1 MLLNIHRVNNVRN
14 LKDFRCTGEFLKK
27 NVIFALNG
35 SGKTNLSRFFYK
47 FEKDELTLDEF
58 NDLVSLEAQESSGKI
73 QFDLQFSGNYRVTE
87 SNLELPQNQK
97 ILVYNKEFLDRN
109 ITINDFSEKDHSG
122 KINIGKITSPD
133 DTIASIK
140 SEIESTLKE
149 GKEIKGRIESGL
161 EQLTEELRKKY
172 KAKSTTFSE
181 YLNFRK
187 LSDAEFIKEIEHDES
202 IKESENQYSKVND
215 INEKDIITSNFVLSQ
230 VIDFENL
237 SSLLLTK
244 FDFKDVDSKIENHV
258 ALVSKS
264 WIGKGLDYQSQ
275 NEFNNQCPFC
285 LQSLEKTDIISQ
297 YTAFIESLKSKTLD
311 LIEKYITELST
322 ITNSIKSNE
331 DLLKVTSSRIKQL
344 NKILGVKRSNF
355 KHEIREHDTLIA
367 IQKILTFLEKK
378 RKDISTDLTQASEEI
393 SEQIMLIETGLK
405 TSKSDYSKN
414 NIEIQAINSKLND
427 LSKRKGE
434 LRKQIAQFNLLKY
447 YQNNTD
453 ILEKRSELLKK
464 LDTKNKELVKENDK
478 GPSKEKKEL
487 IIRFMNK
494 LIKTAGV
501 QKYEISDDFGLLLK
515 TQGEKVYDISKFTHF
530 VSEGEKSV
538 IAFSYYIASTLQ
550 SIERFEDIDNLTLF
564 IDDPLSSNSYNYLHG
579 IGTILKSLP
588 ELYSDVLDNKNDS
601 IAPQVFVL
609 THNLQFYNFLAG
621 NVYKKKSA
629 FFNLELNKDSKS
641 PYLKQ
646 VNNNRKLS
654 EYLTSLKRVY
664 EFANDQRDENVGSD
678 IRKVLE
684 TICSFHF
691 LELKPENIKVIFEV
705 EPEMDLKLIADD
717 YTHTDFNNYEDP
729 LTLEALKKASNC
741 LLKFIKEKYNSQYIE
756 IERICKN

>member
-1 MLLNIHRVNNVRN
+1 MLLNIHKVNNIRN
-14 LKDFRCTGEFLKK
+14 LKDFRCTDEFLKK

-35 SGKTNLSRFFYK
+35 SGKTNLSRFFNK
-47 FEKDELTLDEF
+47 FEKDELTIDEF
-58 NDLVSLEAQESSGKI
+58 NDLLSLEAQDSKDKVE
-73 QFDLQFSGNYRVTE
+73 FDLQFSGNFRVTE
-87 SNLELPQNQK
+87 SDLKLPQNHK
-97 ILVYNKEFLDRN
+97 ILVYNKEFLDKN
-109 ITINDFSEKDHSG
+109 ITINDFSQKDHSG
-122 KINIGKITSPD
+122 KINIGKIKSSD

-140 SEIESTLKE
+140 SEIEITLEE
-149 GKEIKGRIESGL
+149 GKEIKLGIESGL
-161 EQLTEELRKKY
+161 ELLTEELRKKY

-181 YLNFRK
+181 YLNFTK
-187 LSDAEFIKEIEHDES
+187 LSNVEFIKGLEQNEN
-202 IKESENQYSKVND
+202 IKESENQYSKVDD
-215 INEKDIITSNFVLSQ
+215 INEMDIITSNFILSQ
-230 VIDFENL
+230 VIDFKNL

-244 FDFKDVDSKIENHV
+244 FDFKDIDSKIETHV
-258 ALVSKS
+258 ALLSKS
-264 WIGKGLDYQSQ
+264 WIGKGLDFQSQ
-275 NEFNNQCPFC
+275 EEFKNQCPFC

-297 YTAFIESLKSKTLD
+297 YKVFIESLKSKILD
-311 LIEKYITELST
+311 LIEKFIIDLTAIIGT
-322 ITNSIKSNE
+322 IKSNE
-331 DLLKVTSSRIKQL
+331 ELLKVTSARIKQL

-355 KHEIREHDTLIA
+355 NYEIETQDLLIA
-367 IQKILTFLEKK
+367 VKKILTFLENKQ
-378 RKDISTDLTQASEEI
+378 KDILVDLDQFTEEI
-393 SEQIMLIETGLK
+393 TEQILLIQTGFTSLK
-405 TSKSDYSKN
+405 TVYSKN
-414 NIEIQAINSKLND
+414 NIEIQTINRRLND

-453 ILEKRSELLKK
+453 VLDKRSELLKRLESK
-464 LDTKNKELVKENDK
+464 RKELVKEKDK
-478 GPSKEKKEL
+478 APSKEKKGL

-501 QKYEISDDFGLLLK
+501 QKYEISEDFGLLLK
-515 TQGEKVYDISKFTHF
+515 TLGEKVYDISKLTHF

-538 IAFSYYIASTLQ
+538 IAFSYYLASTLQ
-550 SIERFEDIDNLTLF
+550 RIERFEDINDLTLF

-579 IGTILKSLP
+579 IGTILKNLP
-588 ELYSDVLDNKNDS
+588 ELYREVLDNTNDS

-691 LELKPENIKVIFEV
+691 LELKPENIKVIFET

-756 IERICKN
+756 IEKICNN